1 LKRPRIT
8 DAELLAAIGAA
19 EESAIGATR
28 GGVTSDRADAI
39 DRYLGKTYGDEKPGE
54 SQVISRDVADVVEGV
69 TANVLKPF
77 VGGDQVVQFDPRG
90 PEDEAAAQQ
99 ETDYVNFVVLERNNG
114 FLTLN
119 TAVKDALLL
128 RNGYAMGEWHVRQ
141 DVISET
147 YEGLTD
153 EQVAMLDGDDDV
165 ETVAHSEYPDQQAA
179 AQIEQQMQ
187 QAMAMGQPPQQ
198 MPEIPMLHDVT
209 VRRSRP
215 TEYVK
220 VEPVPPDEILVSQH
234 LRNPSLQDAD
244 FVQRRQMVTISALRE
259 AGYDVSDDISDD
271 DSGETTE
278 DYSRDRDGESYDKD
292 DPTSDPA
299 RRLVLLKKS
308 WLRIDRDGDG
318 IAELRHVC
326 QVGETLLLDEE
337 CAIVPVACFAGIVFP
352 HKHLGVSV
360 YDLVKDVAQIKTAL
374 MRQYLNNKYLAN
386 NARVAV
392 NSNNVNLDDLLT
404 SRTNGVIRVDGDPG
418 INLMPIITPDTGTS
432 ALQGLEYLDTV
443 RENRTG
449 YTRNTAGLE
458 SDALT
463 NTTATGMAMQMT
475 QSQLRL
481 EMIARTIAETGVR
494 DLFRIVHALTLQH
507 STREEKVR
515 LRNKWVD
522 VNPRE
527 WARRTDLSITVGL
540 GNASQQQ
547 MVGNLMLLGQAQQM
561 AMPLGLVTPKEIFN
575 TLRKL
580 PTAMGFKNAEEFFA
594 APKINPQTGQ
604 AETPPPPKPEAVQV
618 EEIKQQG
625 KQAELQATV
634 QADVQKTQATLQ
646 AELQAKQSEQQMN
659 LAVQAANDQREA
671 ELEALRLQH
680 AAVLADKELQHKQV
694 IAEFDAGKEG
704 ELQRQKF
711 AHEKEMELIK
721 QHFAAQQAEL
731 QAQQQAKDN
740 DQTPHF
746 DKIHKRLDDFDAP
759 KEIVRGPD
767 GRVAGVKSGSKV
779 RKVARD
785 GDGRMTGLN

>member
-1 LKRPRIT
+1 MKKPRIT

-28 GGVTSDRADAI
+28 GGITTDRADAI

-90 PEDEAAAQQ
+90 PEDEEAAKQ

-114 FLTLN
+114 FLTLS

-128 RNGYAMGEWHVRQ
+128 RNGYAIGEWTVRQ

-147 YEGLTD
+147 YEGLTE
-153 EQVAMLDGDDDV
+153 EQLAMLDQDDDV
-165 ETVAHSEYPDQQAA
+165 EIVAHTEYQDEQAA
-179 AQIEQQMQ
+179 QQIAMQMQ
-187 QAMAMGQPPQQ
+187 QAMMQAQQTGQPPPQP
-198 MPEIPMLHDVT
+198 PEVPFLHDVT
-209 VRRSRP
+209 LRRSRP

-220 VEPVPPDEILVSQH
+220 VEPVPPDELLISQQ
-234 LRNPSLQDAD
+234 LRTPSLQDAD

-259 AGYDVSDDISDD
+259 AGYKVADDISDD
-271 DSGETTE
+271 DDGESTE
-278 DYSRDRDGESYDKD
+278 DYSRERNGEFYDKD
-292 DPTSDPA
+292 DPTSDPS
-299 RRLVLLKKS
+299 RRLVMLKKS

-326 QVGETLLLDEE
+326 QVGLNLLLDEE
-337 CAIVPVACFAGIVFP
+337 ASIIPVACFAGITFP

-360 YDLVKDVAQIKTAL
+360 YDLVRDVAQIKTAL
-374 MRQYLNNKYLAN
+374 LRQFLNNKYLAN

-392 NSNNVNLDDLLT
+392 NVNNTNLDDLLT
-404 SRTNGVIRVDGDPG
+404 SRTNGVIRVDGMPG
-418 INLMPIITPDTGTS
+418 DNVMPILTPDTGPS

-515 LRNKWVD
+515 LRNKWVE

-547 MVGNLMLLGQAQQM
+547 MVGNLMMLGQAQQQ
-561 AMPLGLVTPKEIFN
+561 AMPLGLAGPVEVFN

-580 PTAMGFKNAEEFFA
+580 PTAMGFKNSEEFFS
-594 APKINPQTGQ
+594 PPQKDPQTGQ
-604 AETPPPPKPEAVQV
+604 IKTPPPPKDPAVQV
-618 EEIKQQG
+618 AEIKAQSDAQAKQMEMQAKQG
-625 KQAELQATV
+625 ELQATL

-646 AELQAKQSEQQMN
+646 MQDAAKRREQEGS

-671 ELEALRLQH
+671 QLEQLRLAH
-680 AAVLADKELQHKQV
+680 AAELADKEFAYK
-694 IAEFDAGKEG
+694 AREMEFQAGKEG

-711 AHEKEMELIK
+711 AHELEMEQIK
-721 QHFAAQQAEL
+721 QHFAAQQAAV
-731 QAQQQAKDN
+731 QAAQQSEQKDKEKAKDG
-740 DQTPHF
+740 P
-746 DKIHKRLDDFDAP
+746 KRF
-759 KEIVRGPD
+759 KVVRGSD
-767 GRVAGVKSGSKV
+767 GRISEL
-779 RKVARD
+779 
-785 GDGRMTGLN
+785 TQH